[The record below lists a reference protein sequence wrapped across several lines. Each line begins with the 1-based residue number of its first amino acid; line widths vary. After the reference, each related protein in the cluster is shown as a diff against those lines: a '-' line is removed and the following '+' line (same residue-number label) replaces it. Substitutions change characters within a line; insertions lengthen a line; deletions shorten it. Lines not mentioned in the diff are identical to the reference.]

1 MSCRTHFRSLIILTS
16 CSASPPAPRPPK
28 NWLMCQ
34 AKKALRQQGQHRHRR
49 SLTHWL
55 LGWRVGGAEL
65 SQRKVFNAQVIFE
78 TMLDI
83 KWFQS
88 HMSIMFHYGMVHNT
102 ASATQVDI
110 SALEFAGSFEGWGAH
125 KRVYEKR
132 VCLKS
137 FKNWCL
143 INVDH
148 HFPHKIAI
156 WIHFRH

>member
-49 SLTHWL
+49 SLTGLKSWWCRALSEESVQCTGHFWDNGKYRMISITYVHYVQLWNGTQIQLVL
-55 LGWRVGGAEL
+55 L
-65 SQRKVFNAQVIFE
+65 K
-78 TMLDI
+78 
-83 KWFQS
+83 
-88 HMSIMFHYGMVHNT
+88 Y
-102 ASATQVDI
+102 DI
-110 SALEFAGSFEGWGAH
+110 SALAFGGSFEGWGAR
-125 KRVYEKR
+125 KRVYEKW

-148 HFPHKIAI
+148 RFPHKIAI
-156 WIHFRH
+156 WIQFRH